1 MHRFRS
7 TKHLVGIA
15 LVVAIGAAASAV
27 TSPALAAE
35 PKKTLSLT
43 IASSKLGSI
52 MVDGDGYTIYMFKPD
67 ARNVS
72 NCEGQC
78 LTAWPPVMLGKAETL
93 ANVATSA
100 DLRRSLLGVAM
111 REDGS
116 RQVTYDGRPLYWW
129 FQDTKAGDLKGQ
141 SVNNVWWVMNDQ
153 GTPVLTRL

>member
-1 MHRFRS
+1 MNRFRS
-7 TKHLVGIA
+7 TKRLAGLA
-15 LVVAIGAAASAV
+15 LVVAIGAASAV
-27 TSPALAAE
+27 ASPAHAAE
-35 PKKTLSLT
+35 SKKTLSLT

-52 MVDGDGYTIYMFKPD
+52 IVDGEGNTVYMFKPD

-72 NCEGQC
+72 ICEGQC
-78 LTAWPPVMLGKAETL
+78 LNAWPPLMLAKGDSL
-93 ANVATSA
+93 ANVGTSA
-100 DLRRSLLGVAM
+100 GLRRSLLGVAM

-141 SVNNVWWVMNDQ
+141 WVNNAWWVMDDQ

>member
-7 TKHLVGIA
+7 TKRLAGLA
-15 LVVAIGAAASAV
+15 LVIGSAASAIA
-27 TSPALAAE
+27 SPALAAE

-52 MVDGDGYTIYMFKPD
+52 IVDGDGYTIYMFKPD

-78 LTAWPPVMLGKAETL
+78 LNAWPPVMLGKGDSM

-100 DLRRSLLGVAM
+100 GLRRSLLGVAM

-141 SVNNVWWVMNDQ
+141 WVNNAWWVMDDQ

>member
-1 MHRFRS
+1 MHRLGS
-7 TKHLVGIA
+7 IKHLAGLA
-15 LVVAIGAAASAV
+15 LVVAIAAAGAIA
-27 TSPALAAE
+27 SPALAAE
-35 PKKTLSLT
+35 PTKTLSLT

-52 MVDGDGYTIYMFKPD
+52 IVDGDGYTIYMFRPA

-78 LTAWPPVMLGKAETL
+78 LTAWPPVKLGKGETL

-100 DLRRSLLGVAM
+100 GLRRSLLGVAM

-141 SVNNVWWVMNDQ
+141 WVNNAWWVMDDQ